1 MDDGFS
7 SEEENE
13 DCRLFVCVCVFASC
27 CRSGEIEKIGSM
39 MMEGEESDEK
49 PTNCEDAEHD
59 KEDDTTEL
67 RVFRVVIHLRSF
79 KASMMLPRRS
89 VNAYVRLLL
98 PSQIVQLAVASSQA
112 SSKLTTPLRTHPPVP
127 VDRGTEVNIPNGY
140 SLSLSLSLSVSDSL
154 TLGTF
159 QT

>member
-1 MDDGFS
+1 
-7 SEEENE
+7 
-13 DCRLFVCVCVFASC
+13 
-27 CRSGEIEKIGSM
+27 M

-49 PTNCEDAEHD
+49 PTHWEDAEHD

-67 RVFRVVIHLRSF
+67 RVFRVVIRLRSF

-89 VNAYVRLLL
+89 VNAYFRLLL

-140 SLSLSLSLSVSDSL
+140 SFSLSLSVSNSL
-154 TLGTF
+154 TLGIF

>member
-1 MDDGFS
+1 
-7 SEEENE
+7 
-13 DCRLFVCVCVFASC
+13 
-27 CRSGEIEKIGSM
+27 M
-39 MMEGEESDEK
+39 MMEGEESDET

-127 VDRGTEVNIPNGY
+127 VDRGSEVNIPNGY
-140 SLSLSLSLSVSDSL
+140 SLSLSLSVSNSL
-154 TLGTF
+154 TLGIF

>member
-1 MDDGFS
+1 
-7 SEEENE
+7 
-13 DCRLFVCVCVFASC
+13 
-27 CRSGEIEKIGSM
+27 M

-59 KEDDTTEL
+59 KEDDTMEL

-79 KASMMLPRRS
+79 KASMLLPRRS

-140 SLSLSLSLSVSDSL
+140 FLSLSPSLCQFLFPWGFFRPNPDSMPSSLFELTFVGSPLS
-154 TLGTF
+154 
-159 QT
+159 

>member
-1 MDDGFS
+1 
-7 SEEENE
+7 
-13 DCRLFVCVCVFASC
+13 
-27 CRSGEIEKIGSM
+27 M

>member
-1 MDDGFS
+1 
-7 SEEENE
+7 
-13 DCRLFVCVCVFASC
+13 
-27 CRSGEIEKIGSM
+27 M

-59 KEDDTTEL
+59 KEDDTMEL

-79 KASMMLPRRS
+79 KASMLLPRRS

-127 VDRGTEVNIPNGY
+127 VDRGTEVNIPNGWGGQTEGAKEKSTQENNPELMMY
-140 SLSLSLSLSVSDSL
+140 MLGGGWNDWILVQLCCSGAPCLSTCNGSNAEAA
-154 TLGTF
+154 T
-159 QT
+159 